1 MASKYVTSVS
11 KAKFIKTMDF
21 FGTQWAKFLGGL
33 IGSTYGIMKRAFTSA
48 WGIAKSYDAMSV
60 ATSRHMG
67 LTYRDSISYTQTL
80 ISRTRDLAAAY
91 GITAEKAAA
100 LQDSVAKA
108 TSRAIILSNTQAESL
123 VAVSKV
129 LGEQTAS
136 EFQNKV
142 VTNLGGSIA
151 ASMNVAQDAY
161 TRASRMGL
169 SAVEYSNKIA
179 QNLNL
184 VNSLHFRSGVDGLA
198 RMTALS
204 ERLGFN
210 MQSLSN
216 VAEKFSNL
224 ETALP
229 SAASLQALGGS
240 FSVYGADPLSWM
252 YASMGDAE
260 QLTRMVSDLVKGL
273 STFNAKSGIA
283 ELGVA
288 SKQYLRA
295 AATQLGMSYEEL
307 ANIANRQ
314 ATEQFAR
321 SRVGNLF
328 DNITNGDEEFKNY
341 ILNKVQW
348 NEKVQKFELTTA
360 NGKTIDIEKISQTRE
375 GIEALRQE
383 WKQST
388 MSDREAFIDAAQ
400 RITSYQERLEGINSM
415 IGAMLAQKLMPFL
428 ELAKTF
434 LFNNIQA
441 ITSVAAKGI
450 SLLTNPSFWVATGKE
465 IVALSLGGFAS
476 IVQNAVMWLLG
487 PIGKGV
493 QLLGWLLD
501 AIGFATNTNWAQTL
515 GKWLDGRALGV
526 AMYKGVHSVLDA
538 MAPTNEVNAQIR
550 NTASEIASLA
560 NAAYEDVNKAWEIA
574 SKQSVEGYNATLR
587 TILESKKGERVY
599 TKDAQL
605 ESIDNRLASIAA
617 SSESQLAEQIK
628 ANGEIGK
635 ASTSLGTLK
644 VEMPRDDNQS
654 DGSALAAA
662 ISIAGVGVPFYFGK
676 RLIKNKVRSL
686 FASKPSVK
694 ASPLPTLTA
703 VPQSQVQIPPT
714 PIQSAPSGF
723 FVDKKSGLIMPQSQV
738 QIPPTPT
745 QSASSGFFVDKKSG
759 LIMPQSQVQI
769 PPTPIQSAS
778 SGFFVDKK
786 SGLIIPQSQVQIPP
800 TPIQSAPSG
809 FFVDKKSGLIMPNS
823 YQVEQQRAR
832 VSSKPFARPSGKSVG
847 QLRTMVKMK
856 APMARRGV
864 AMLGGLKGIGTGL
877 GLSLGGAA
885 ISMGTNALVEREII
899 NKYGAAHYGGN
910 ILGKGLAGAAMG
922 SFFGPMGAA
931 IGGLAG
937 AAMGAID
944 LYHQK
949 SQEEQADKQRVSSVA
964 LARLGISQVYTQAT
978 EGYVP
983 SSPYAAAFG
992 SPQVEAQATT
1002 GSQRY
1007 ISPTSSLSTMSP
1019 SRLEL
1024 SDININ
1030 ISGTIRLEGGNNSRG
1045 LDINSLMKDQ
1055 AFVTQIKDL
1064 IKDSINKGM
1073 NNGRAMK
1080 DASSIGGG
1088 LPKQVYANV

>member
-11 KAKFIKTMDF
+11 KDKFIKTMDY

-33 IGSTYGIMKRAFTSA
+33 INSSYGIMKRAFTSA
-48 WGIAKSYDAMSV
+48 WGLAKSYDAMSV

-67 LTYRDSISYTQTL
+67 LTYRDNISYTQTL

-108 TSRAIILSNTQAESL
+108 TSRAIMLSNTQAESL
-123 VAVSKV
+123 AAVSKV
-129 LGEQTAS
+129 LGEQIAS

-142 VTNLGGSIA
+142 VTSLGGSIA

-169 SAVEYSNKIA
+169 SAVEYSTKIA

-240 FSVYGADPLSWM
+240 FSVYGANPLSWM

-260 QLTRMVSDLVKGL
+260 QLTRMVSDLVKGQ
-273 STFNAKSGIA
+273 STFNTKSGIA

-295 AATQLGMSYEEL
+295 AAQQLGMSYDEL

-348 NEKVQKFELTTA
+348 NDKVQKFELTTA
-360 NGKTIDIEKISQTRE
+360 NGKTIDIEKLSQTSE

-400 RITSYQERLEGINSM
+400 RITSYQERLEGINTM

-515 GKWLDGRALGV
+515 GKWLDGRGLGV

-538 MAPTNEVNAQIR
+538 MAPTNEVNAQIL

-560 NAAYEDVNKAWEIA
+560 NAAYKDVNKAWEIA

-587 TILESKKGERVY
+587 TILESNKGERVY

-644 VEMPRDDNQS
+644 VEVPRDDNQS
-654 DGSALAAA
+654 DGSSLAAA
-662 ISIAGVGVPFYFGK
+662 IGLAGVGVPFYFGK
-676 RLIKNKVRSL
+676 RLIKNNIRSL
-686 FASKPSVK
+686 FAGKSSVK
-694 ASPLPTLTA
+694 ASPLPL
-703 VPQSQVQIPPT
+703 
-714 PIQSAPSGF
+714 
-723 FVDKKSGLIMPQSQV
+723 
-738 QIPPTPT
+738 
-745 QSASSGFFVDKKSG
+745 
-759 LIMPQSQVQI
+759 
-769 PPTPIQSAS
+769 
-778 SGFFVDKK
+778 
-786 SGLIIPQSQVQIPP
+786 
-800 TPIQSAPSG
+800 
-809 FFVDKKSGLIMPNS
+809 
-823 YQVEQQRAR
+823 AR
-832 VSSKPFARPSGKSVG
+832 H
-847 QLRTMVKMK
+847 
-856 APMARRGV
+856 GV

-877 GLSLGGAA
+877 GLGLGGAA
-885 ISMGTNALVEREII
+885 ISMGTNALVERDII
-899 NKYGAAHYGGN
+899 NKYGAAHYGGS

-944 LYHQK
+944 LYRQK

-964 LARLGISQVYTQAT
+964 LARLGISQIYTQAT

-1007 ISPTSSLSTMSP
+1007 ISPTSSLSTMS
-1019 SRLEL
+1019 SNRLEL

>member
-11 KAKFIKTMDF
+11 KAKFIKTMDY

-48 WGIAKSYDAMSV
+48 WGLAKSYDAMSV

-67 LTYRDSISYTQTL
+67 LTYRDNISYTQTL

-108 TSRAIILSNTQAESL
+108 TSRAIMLSNTQAESL
-123 VAVSKV
+123 AAVSKV
-129 LGEQTAS
+129 LGEQIAS

-142 VTNLGGSIA
+142 VTSLGGSIA

-169 SAVEYSNKIA
+169 SAVEYSTKIA

-260 QLTRMVSDLVKGL
+260 QLTRMVSDLVKGQ
-273 STFNAKSGIA
+273 STFNTKSGIA

-295 AATQLGMSYEEL
+295 AAQQLGMSYDEL

-348 NEKVQKFELTTA
+348 NDKVQKFELTTA
-360 NGKTIDIEKISQTRE
+360 NGKTIDIEKLSQTSE

-441 ITSVAAKGI
+441 ITSVTAKGI
-450 SLLTNPSFWVATGKE
+450 SLLTNPSFWLATGKE
-465 IVALSLGGFAS
+465 IVAISLGGFAS

-515 GKWLDGRALGV
+515 GKWLDGRGLGV

-628 ANGEIGK
+628 ANGERGK

-676 RLIKNKVRSL
+676 RLIKNNIRSL
-686 FASKPSVK
+686 FAGKSSVK
-694 ASPLPTLTA
+694 ASPLPL
-703 VPQSQVQIPPT
+703 
-714 PIQSAPSGF
+714 
-723 FVDKKSGLIMPQSQV
+723 
-738 QIPPTPT
+738 
-745 QSASSGFFVDKKSG
+745 
-759 LIMPQSQVQI
+759 
-769 PPTPIQSAS
+769 
-778 SGFFVDKK
+778 
-786 SGLIIPQSQVQIPP
+786 
-800 TPIQSAPSG
+800 
-809 FFVDKKSGLIMPNS
+809 
-823 YQVEQQRAR
+823 
-832 VSSKPFARPSGKSVG
+832 ARPGGESVG
-847 QLRTMVKMK
+847 KLR
-856 APMARRGV
+856 AMARNGV
-864 AMLGGLKGIGTGL
+864 AKLGGLKGIGTGL
-877 GLSLGGAA
+877 GLGLGGTV
-885 ISMGTNALVEREII
+885 ISMGTDALVERGII
-899 NKYGAAHYGGN
+899 NKYGAAHYGGS

-944 LYHQK
+944 LYRQK

-964 LARLGISQVYTQAT
+964 LARLGISQVYTQST

-1007 ISPTSSLSTMSP
+1007 ISPTSSLSTMS
-1019 SRLEL
+1019 SNRLEL

>member
-11 KAKFIKTMDF
+11 KDKFIKTMDY

-33 IGSTYGIMKRAFTSA
+33 IDSSYGIMKRAFTSA
-48 WGIAKSYDAMSV
+48 WGLAKSYDAMSV

-67 LTYRDSISYTQTL
+67 LTYRDNISYTQTL

-108 TSRAIILSNTQAESL
+108 TSRAIMLSNTQAESL
-123 VAVSKV
+123 AAVSKV
-129 LGEQTAS
+129 LGEQIAS

-142 VTNLGGSIA
+142 VTSLGGSIA

-169 SAVEYSNKIA
+169 SAVEYSTKIA

-184 VNSLHFRSGVDGLA
+184 VNSLHFRGGVDGLA

-240 FSVYGADPLSWM
+240 FSVYGANPLSWM

-260 QLTRMVSDLVKGL
+260 QLTRMVSDLVKGQ
-273 STFNAKSGIA
+273 STFNTKSGIA

-295 AATQLGMSYEEL
+295 AAQQLGMSYDEL

-348 NEKVQKFELTTA
+348 NDKVQKFELTTA
-360 NGKTIDIEKISQTRE
+360 NGKTIDIEKLSQTSE

-400 RITSYQERLEGINSM
+400 RITSYQERLEGINTM

-538 MAPTNEVNAQIR
+538 MAPTNEVNEQIR

-560 NAAYEDVNKAWEIA
+560 NAAYKDVNKAWEIA

-605 ESIDNRLASIAA
+605 ESIDNRLASIAS

-676 RLIKNKVRSL
+676 RLIKNNIRSL
-686 FASKPSVK
+686 FAGKSSVK
-694 ASPLPTLTA
+694 ASPLPL
-703 VPQSQVQIPPT
+703 
-714 PIQSAPSGF
+714 
-723 FVDKKSGLIMPQSQV
+723 
-738 QIPPTPT
+738 
-745 QSASSGFFVDKKSG
+745 
-759 LIMPQSQVQI
+759 
-769 PPTPIQSAS
+769 
-778 SGFFVDKK
+778 
-786 SGLIIPQSQVQIPP
+786 
-800 TPIQSAPSG
+800 
-809 FFVDKKSGLIMPNS
+809 
-823 YQVEQQRAR
+823 
-832 VSSKPFARPSGKSVG
+832 ARPSGESVG
-847 QLRTMVKMK
+847 QLR
-856 APMARRGV
+856 AMARNGV
-864 AMLGGLKGIGTGL
+864 AKLGGLKGIGTGL

-885 ISMGTNALVEREII
+885 ISMGTDALVEREII
-899 NKYGAAHYGGN
+899 NKYGAAHYGGS

-944 LYHQK
+944 LYRQK

-1007 ISPTSSLSTMSP
+1007 ISPTSSLSTMS
-1019 SRLEL
+1019 SNRLEL

>member
-11 KAKFIKTMDF
+11 KAKFIKIMDF

-33 IGSTYGIMKRAFTSA
+33 MGSTYGIMKRAFTSA

-67 LTYRDSISYTQTL
+67 LTYRDNISYTQTL

-108 TSRAIILSNTQAESL
+108 TSRAIMLSNTQAESL
-123 VAVSKV
+123 AAVSKV
-129 LGEQTAS
+129 LGEQIAS

-142 VTNLGGSIA
+142 VTSLGGSIA

-295 AATQLGMSYEEL
+295 AAQQLGMSYDEL

-348 NEKVQKFELTTA
+348 NDKVQKFELTTA
-360 NGKTIDIEKISQTRE
+360 NGKTIDIEKLSQTSE

-400 RITSYQERLEGINSM
+400 RITSYQERLEGINTM

-441 ITSVAAKGI
+441 ITSVTAKGI

-538 MAPTNEVNAQIR
+538 MAPTNEVNEQIR

-676 RLIKNKVRSL
+676 RLIKNNIRSL
-686 FASKPSVK
+686 FAGKSSVK
-694 ASPLPTLTA
+694 ASPLPLA
-703 VPQSQVQIPPT
+703 RHGGESLGQ
-714 PIQSAPSGF
+714 F
-723 FVDKKSGLIMPQSQV
+723 
-738 QIPPTPT
+738 
-745 QSASSGFFVDKKSG
+745 
-759 LIMPQSQVQI
+759 
-769 PPTPIQSAS
+769 
-778 SGFFVDKK
+778 
-786 SGLIIPQSQVQIPP
+786 
-800 TPIQSAPSG
+800 
-809 FFVDKKSGLIMPNS
+809 
-823 YQVEQQRAR
+823 RA
-832 VSSKPFARPSGKSVG
+832 
-847 QLRTMVKMK
+847 
-856 APMARRGV
+856 MARRGV
-864 AMLGGLKGIGTGL
+864 SMLGGLKGIGTGL
-877 GLSLGGAA
+877 GLGLGGAA
-885 ISMGTNALVEREII
+885 ISMGTDALVDRDII
-899 NKYGAAHYGGN
+899 NKYGAAHYGGS

-944 LYHQK
+944 LYRQK

-1007 ISPTSSLSTMSP
+1007 ISPTSSLSTMS
-1019 SRLEL
+1019 SNRLEL

>member
-11 KAKFIKTMDF
+11 KDKFIKTMDY

-33 IGSTYGIMKRAFTSA
+33 INSSYGIMKRAFTSA
-48 WGIAKSYDAMSV
+48 WGLAKSYDAMSV

-67 LTYRDSISYTQTL
+67 LTYRDNISYTQTL

-108 TSRAIILSNTQAESL
+108 TSRAIMLSNTQAESL
-123 VAVSKV
+123 AAVSKV
-129 LGEQTAS
+129 LGEQIAS

-142 VTNLGGSIA
+142 VTSLGGSIA

-169 SAVEYSNKIA
+169 SAVEYSTKIA

-260 QLTRMVSDLVKGL
+260 QLTRMVSDLVKGQ
-273 STFNAKSGIA
+273 STFNTKSGIA

-295 AATQLGMSYEEL
+295 AAQQLGMSYEEL

-348 NEKVQKFELTTA
+348 NDKVQKFELTTA
-360 NGKTIDIEKISQTRE
+360 NGKTIDIEKLSQTSE

-400 RITSYQERLEGINSM
+400 RITSYQERLEGINTM

-476 IVQNAVMWLLG
+476 IIQNAVMWLLG

-560 NAAYEDVNKAWEIA
+560 NAAYKDVNKAWEIA

-662 ISIAGVGVPFYFGK
+662 IGLAGVGVPFYFGK
-676 RLIKNKVRSL
+676 RLIKNNIRSL
-686 FASKPSVK
+686 FSGKSSVK
-694 ASPLPTLTA
+694 ASPLPL
-703 VPQSQVQIPPT
+703 
-714 PIQSAPSGF
+714 
-723 FVDKKSGLIMPQSQV
+723 
-738 QIPPTPT
+738 
-745 QSASSGFFVDKKSG
+745 
-759 LIMPQSQVQI
+759 
-769 PPTPIQSAS
+769 
-778 SGFFVDKK
+778 
-786 SGLIIPQSQVQIPP
+786 
-800 TPIQSAPSG
+800 
-809 FFVDKKSGLIMPNS
+809 
-823 YQVEQQRAR
+823 AR
-832 VSSKPFARPSGKSVG
+832 HGGESVG
-847 QLRTMVKMK
+847 QFR
-856 APMARRGV
+856 AMARRGV
-864 AMLGGLKGIGTGL
+864 SMLGGLKGIGTGL
-877 GLSLGGAA
+877 GLGLGGAA
-885 ISMGTNALVEREII
+885 ISMGTDALVERDII
-899 NKYGAAHYGGN
+899 NKYGAAHYGGS

-944 LYHQK
+944 LYRQK

-964 LARLGISQVYTQAT
+964 LARLGISQIYTQAT

-1007 ISPTSSLSTMSP
+1007 ISPTSSLSTMS
-1019 SRLEL
+1019 SNRLEL

>member
-11 KAKFIKTMDF
+11 KAKFIKTMDY

-67 LTYRDSISYTQTL
+67 LTYRDNISYTQTL

-142 VTNLGGSIA
+142 VTSLGGSIA

-383 WKQST
+383 
-388 MSDREAFIDAAQ
+388 
-400 RITSYQERLEGINSM
+400 
-415 IGAMLAQKLMPFL
+415 
-428 ELAKTF
+428 
-434 LFNNIQA
+434 
-441 ITSVAAKGI
+441 
-450 SLLTNPSFWVATGKE
+450 
-465 IVALSLGGFAS
+465 
-476 IVQNAVMWLLG
+476 
-487 PIGKGV
+487 
-493 QLLGWLLD
+493 
-501 AIGFATNTNWAQTL
+501 
-515 GKWLDGRALGV
+515 
-526 AMYKGVHSVLDA
+526 
-538 MAPTNEVNAQIR
+538 
-550 NTASEIASLA
+550 
-560 NAAYEDVNKAWEIA
+560 
-574 SKQSVEGYNATLR
+574 
-587 TILESKKGERVY
+587 
-599 TKDAQL
+599 
-605 ESIDNRLASIAA
+605 
-617 SSESQLAEQIK
+617 
-628 ANGEIGK
+628 
-635 ASTSLGTLK
+635 
-644 VEMPRDDNQS
+644 
-654 DGSALAAA
+654 
-662 ISIAGVGVPFYFGK
+662 
-676 RLIKNKVRSL
+676 
-686 FASKPSVK
+686 
-694 ASPLPTLTA
+694 
-703 VPQSQVQIPPT
+703 
-714 PIQSAPSGF
+714 
-723 FVDKKSGLIMPQSQV
+723 
-738 QIPPTPT
+738 
-745 QSASSGFFVDKKSG
+745 
-759 LIMPQSQVQI
+759 
-769 PPTPIQSAS
+769 
-778 SGFFVDKK
+778 
-786 SGLIIPQSQVQIPP
+786 
-800 TPIQSAPSG
+800 
-809 FFVDKKSGLIMPNS
+809 
-823 YQVEQQRAR
+823 
-832 VSSKPFARPSGKSVG
+832 
-847 QLRTMVKMK
+847 
-856 APMARRGV
+856 
-864 AMLGGLKGIGTGL
+864 
-877 GLSLGGAA
+877 
-885 ISMGTNALVEREII
+885 
-899 NKYGAAHYGGN
+899 
-910 ILGKGLAGAAMG
+910 
-922 SFFGPMGAA
+922 
-931 IGGLAG
+931 
-937 AAMGAID
+937 
-944 LYHQK
+944 
-949 SQEEQADKQRVSSVA
+949 
-964 LARLGISQVYTQAT
+964 
-978 EGYVP
+978 
-983 SSPYAAAFG
+983 
-992 SPQVEAQATT
+992 
-1002 GSQRY
+1002 
-1007 ISPTSSLSTMSP
+1007 
-1019 SRLEL
+1019 
-1024 SDININ
+1024 
-1030 ISGTIRLEGGNNSRG
+1030 
-1045 LDINSLMKDQ
+1045 
-1055 AFVTQIKDL
+1055 
-1064 IKDSINKGM
+1064 
-1073 NNGRAMK
+1073 
-1080 DASSIGGG
+1080 
-1088 LPKQVYANV
+1088 

>member
-11 KAKFIKTMDF
+11 KDKFIKTMDF

-33 IGSTYGIMKRAFTSA
+33 INSSYGIMKRAFTSA
-48 WGIAKSYDAMSV
+48 WGLAKSYDAMSV

-67 LTYRDSISYTQTL
+67 LTYRDNISYTQTL

-108 TSRAIILSNTQAESL
+108 TSRAIMLSNTQAESL
-123 VAVSKV
+123 AAVSKV
-129 LGEQTAS
+129 LGEQIAS

-142 VTNLGGSIA
+142 VTSLGGSIA

-169 SAVEYSNKIA
+169 SAVEYSTKIA

-240 FSVYGADPLSWM
+240 FSVYGANPLSWM

-260 QLTRMVSDLVKGL
+260 QLTRMVSDLVKGQ
-273 STFNAKSGIA
+273 STFNTKSGIA

-295 AATQLGMSYEEL
+295 AAQQLGMSYEEL

-348 NEKVQKFELTTA
+348 NDKVQKFELTTA
-360 NGKTIDIEKISQTRE
+360 NGKTIDIEKLSQTSE

-400 RITSYQERLEGINSM
+400 RITSYQERLEGINTM

-450 SLLTNPSFWVATGKE
+450 SLLTNPSFWLATGKE

-515 GKWLDGRALGV
+515 GKWLDGRGLGV

-538 MAPTNEVNAQIR
+538 MAPTNEVNAQIL
-550 NTASEIASLA
+550 NTASEIAALA
-560 NAAYEDVNKAWEIA
+560 NAAYKDVNKAWEIA
-574 SKQSVEGYNATLR
+574 SKQSVEGYNATLQ
-587 TILESKKGERVY
+587 TILESNKGERVY

-654 DGSALAAA
+654 DGSSLAAA
-662 ISIAGVGVPFYFGK
+662 IGLAGVGVPFYFGK
-676 RLIKNKVRSL
+676 RLIKNNIRSL
-686 FASKPSVK
+686 FAGKSSVK
-694 ASPLPTLTA
+694 ASPLPL
-703 VPQSQVQIPPT
+703 
-714 PIQSAPSGF
+714 
-723 FVDKKSGLIMPQSQV
+723 
-738 QIPPTPT
+738 
-745 QSASSGFFVDKKSG
+745 
-759 LIMPQSQVQI
+759 
-769 PPTPIQSAS
+769 
-778 SGFFVDKK
+778 
-786 SGLIIPQSQVQIPP
+786 
-800 TPIQSAPSG
+800 
-809 FFVDKKSGLIMPNS
+809 
-823 YQVEQQRAR
+823 AR
-832 VSSKPFARPSGKSVG
+832 HGGESVG
-847 QLRTMVKMK
+847 QFR
-856 APMARRGV
+856 AMARRGV
-864 AMLGGLKGIGTGL
+864 SMLGGLKGIGTGL
-877 GLSLGGAA
+877 GLGLGGAA
-885 ISMGTNALVEREII
+885 ISMGTDALVERDII
-899 NKYGAAHYGGN
+899 NKYGAAHYGGS

-944 LYHQK
+944 LYRQK

-964 LARLGISQVYTQAT
+964 LARLGISQIYTQAT

-1007 ISPTSSLSTMSP
+1007 ISPTSSLSTMS
-1019 SRLEL
+1019 SNRLEL

>member
-11 KAKFIKTMDF
+11 KDKFIKTMDY

-48 WGIAKSYDAMSV
+48 WGLAKSYDAMSV

-67 LTYRDSISYTQTL
+67 LTYRDNISYTQTL

-108 TSRAIILSNTQAESL
+108 TSRAIMLSNTQAESL
-123 VAVSKV
+123 AAVSKV
-129 LGEQTAS
+129 LGEQIAS

-142 VTNLGGSIA
+142 VTSLGGSIA

-169 SAVEYSNKIA
+169 SAVEYSTKIA

-240 FSVYGADPLSWM
+240 FSVYGANPLSWM

-260 QLTRMVSDLVKGL
+260 QLTRMVSDLVKGQ
-273 STFNAKSGIA
+273 STFNTKSGIA

-295 AATQLGMSYEEL
+295 AAQQLGMSYEEL

-348 NEKVQKFELTTA
+348 NDKVQKFELTTA
-360 NGKTIDIEKISQTRE
+360 NGKTIDIEKLSQTSE

-441 ITSVAAKGI
+441 ITSVTAKGI

-560 NAAYEDVNKAWEIA
+560 NAAYKDVNKAWEIA

-676 RLIKNKVRSL
+676 RLIKNNIRSL
-686 FASKPSVK
+686 FAGKSSVK
-694 ASPLPTLTA
+694 ASPLPL
-703 VPQSQVQIPPT
+703 
-714 PIQSAPSGF
+714 
-723 FVDKKSGLIMPQSQV
+723 
-738 QIPPTPT
+738 
-745 QSASSGFFVDKKSG
+745 
-759 LIMPQSQVQI
+759 
-769 PPTPIQSAS
+769 
-778 SGFFVDKK
+778 
-786 SGLIIPQSQVQIPP
+786 
-800 TPIQSAPSG
+800 
-809 FFVDKKSGLIMPNS
+809 
-823 YQVEQQRAR
+823 AR
-832 VSSKPFARPSGKSVG
+832 HGGESVG
-847 QLRTMVKMK
+847 QLR
-856 APMARRGV
+856 AMARNGV
-864 AMLGGLKGIGTGL
+864 AKLGGLKGIGTGL
-877 GLSLGGAA
+877 GLGLGGAA
-885 ISMGTNALVEREII
+885 ISMGTDALVERDII
-899 NKYGAAHYGGN
+899 NKYGAAHYGGS

-944 LYHQK
+944 LYRQK

-1007 ISPTSSLSTMSP
+1007 ISPTSSLSTMS
-1019 SRLEL
+1019 SNRLEL

>member
-11 KAKFIKTMDF
+11 KAKFIKTMDY

-48 WGIAKSYDAMSV
+48 WGLAKSYDAMSV

-67 LTYRDSISYTQTL
+67 LTYRDNISYTQTL

-108 TSRAIILSNTQAESL
+108 TSRAIMLSNTQAESL
-123 VAVSKV
+123 AAVSKV
-129 LGEQTAS
+129 LGEQIAS

-142 VTNLGGSIA
+142 VTSLGGSIA

-169 SAVEYSNKIA
+169 SAVEYSTKIA

-260 QLTRMVSDLVKGL
+260 QLTRMVSDLVKGQ
-273 STFNAKSGIA
+273 STFNTKSGIA

-295 AATQLGMSYEEL
+295 AAQQLGMSYDEL

-348 NEKVQKFELTTA
+348 NDKVQKFELTTA
-360 NGKTIDIEKISQTRE
+360 NGKTIDIEKLSQTSE

-441 ITSVAAKGI
+441 ITSVTAKGI
-450 SLLTNPSFWVATGKE
+450 SLLTNPSFWLATGKE

-538 MAPTNEVNAQIR
+538 MAPTNEVNEQIR

-560 NAAYEDVNKAWEIA
+560 NAAYKDVNKAWEIA

-605 ESIDNRLASIAA
+605 ESIDNRLASIAS

-662 ISIAGVGVPFYFGK
+662 ISLAGVGVPFYFGK
-676 RLIKNKVRSL
+676 RLIKNNIRSL
-686 FASKPSVK
+686 FAGKSSVK
-694 ASPLPTLTA
+694 ASPLPL
-703 VPQSQVQIPPT
+703 
-714 PIQSAPSGF
+714 
-723 FVDKKSGLIMPQSQV
+723 
-738 QIPPTPT
+738 
-745 QSASSGFFVDKKSG
+745 
-759 LIMPQSQVQI
+759 
-769 PPTPIQSAS
+769 
-778 SGFFVDKK
+778 
-786 SGLIIPQSQVQIPP
+786 
-800 TPIQSAPSG
+800 
-809 FFVDKKSGLIMPNS
+809 
-823 YQVEQQRAR
+823 
-832 VSSKPFARPSGKSVG
+832 ARPGGESVG
-847 QLRTMVKMK
+847 KLR
-856 APMARRGV
+856 AMARNGV
-864 AMLGGLKGIGTGL
+864 AKLGGLKGIGTGL
-877 GLSLGGAA
+877 GLGLGGTA
-885 ISMGTNALVEREII
+885 ISMGTDALVERGII
-899 NKYGAAHYGGN
+899 NKYGAAHYGGS

-944 LYHQK
+944 LYRQK

-1007 ISPTSSLSTMSP
+1007 ISPTSSLSTMS
-1019 SRLEL
+1019 SNRLEL

>member
-142 VTNLGGSIA
+142 VTSLGGSIA

-295 AATQLGMSYEEL
+295 AAQQLGMSYDEL

-348 NEKVQKFELTTA
+348 NDKVQKFELTTA

-375 GIEALRQE
+375 GIETLRQE

-515 GKWLDGRALGV
+515 GKWLDGRGLGV

-644 VEMPRDDNQS
+644 VEMPRDERQGN
-654 DGSALAAA
+654 GSSLAAA
-662 ISIAGVGVPFYFGK
+662 ISIAGVAVPFYFGK
-676 RLIKNKVRSL
+676 RFIKNKVRSL
-686 FASKPSVK
+686 FAGKPSVK

-703 VPQSQVQIPPT
+703 VPQSQAQIPPT
-714 PIQSAPSGF
+714 PI
-723 FVDKKSGLIMPQSQV
+723 
-738 QIPPTPT
+738 

-786 SGLIIPQSQVQIPP
+786 SGLIMPQSQVQIPP
-800 TPIQSAPSG
+800 TPTQSAPNGFFVDKKSGLIMPQSQVQIPPTPTQSAPSG

-885 ISMGTNALVEREII
+885 ISMGTDALVKREII

-944 LYHQK
+944 LYRQK

>member
-11 KAKFIKTMDF
+11 KAKFIKTMDY

-48 WGIAKSYDAMSV
+48 WGLAKSYDAMSV

-108 TSRAIILSNTQAESL
+108 TSRAIMLSNTQAESL
-123 VAVSKV
+123 AAVSKV
-129 LGEQTAS
+129 LGEQIAS

-142 VTNLGGSIA
+142 VTSLGGSIA

-169 SAVEYSNKIA
+169 SAVEYSTKIA

-260 QLTRMVSDLVKGL
+260 QLTRMVSDLVKGQ
-273 STFNAKSGIA
+273 STFNTKSGIA

-295 AATQLGMSYEEL
+295 AAQQLGMSYDEL

-348 NEKVQKFELTTA
+348 NDKVQKFELTTA
-360 NGKTIDIEKISQTRE
+360 NGKTIDIEKLSQTSE

-441 ITSVAAKGI
+441 ITSVTAKGI
-450 SLLTNPSFWVATGKE
+450 SLLTNPSFWLATGKE
-465 IVALSLGGFAS
+465 IVAISLGGFAS

-515 GKWLDGRALGV
+515 GKWLDGRGLGV

-662 ISIAGVGVPFYFGK
+662 ISLAGIGVPFYFGK
-676 RLIKNKVRSL
+676 RLIKNNIRSL
-686 FASKPSVK
+686 FAGKSSVK
-694 ASPLPTLTA
+694 ASPLPLA
-703 VPQSQVQIPPT
+703 RHGGESLGQ
-714 PIQSAPSGF
+714 F
-723 FVDKKSGLIMPQSQV
+723 
-738 QIPPTPT
+738 
-745 QSASSGFFVDKKSG
+745 
-759 LIMPQSQVQI
+759 
-769 PPTPIQSAS
+769 
-778 SGFFVDKK
+778 
-786 SGLIIPQSQVQIPP
+786 
-800 TPIQSAPSG
+800 
-809 FFVDKKSGLIMPNS
+809 
-823 YQVEQQRAR
+823 RA
-832 VSSKPFARPSGKSVG
+832 
-847 QLRTMVKMK
+847 
-856 APMARRGV
+856 MARRGV
-864 AMLGGLKGIGTGL
+864 SMLGGLKGIGTGL

-885 ISMGTNALVEREII
+885 ISMGTDALVERNII
-899 NKYGAAHYGGN
+899 NKYGAAHYGGS

-944 LYHQK
+944 LYRQK

-964 LARLGISQVYTQAT
+964 LARLGISQIYTQAT

-1007 ISPTSSLSTMSP
+1007 ISPTSSLSTMS
-1019 SRLEL
+1019 SNRLEL

>member
-142 VTNLGGSIA
+142 VTSLGGSIA

-348 NEKVQKFELTTA
+348 NDKVQKFELTTA

-375 GIEALRQE
+375 GIETLRQE

-434 LFNNIQA
+434 LFTNIQA
-441 ITSVAAKGI
+441 ITSVTEKGI

-465 IVALSLGGFAS
+465 IVAISLGGFAS

-515 GKWLDGRALGV
+515 GKWLDGRGLGV

-644 VEMPRDDNQS
+644 VEMPRDERQGN
-654 DGSALAAA
+654 GSSLAAA
-662 ISIAGVGVPFYFGK
+662 ISIAGVAVPFYFGK
-676 RLIKNKVRSL
+676 RFIKNKVRSL
-686 FASKPSVK
+686 FAGKPSVK

-714 PIQSAPSGF
+714 PI
-723 FVDKKSGLIMPQSQV
+723 
-738 QIPPTPT
+738 

-786 SGLIIPQSQVQIPP
+786 SGLIMPQSQVQIPP
-800 TPIQSAPSG
+800 TPTQSAPNG

-885 ISMGTNALVEREII
+885 ISMGTDALVKREII

-944 LYHQK
+944 LYRQK

-1007 ISPTSSLSTMSP
+1007 ISPTSSLSTMPP

>member
-11 KAKFIKTMDF
+11 KAKFIKTMDY

-48 WGIAKSYDAMSV
+48 WGLAKSYDAMSV

-67 LTYRDSISYTQTL
+67 LTYRDNISYTQTL

-108 TSRAIILSNTQAESL
+108 TSRAIMLSNTQAESL
-123 VAVSKV
+123 AAVSKV
-129 LGEQTAS
+129 LGEQIAS

-142 VTNLGGSIA
+142 VTSLGGSIA

-169 SAVEYSNKIA
+169 SAVEYSTKIA

-260 QLTRMVSDLVKGL
+260 QLTRMVSDLVKGQ
-273 STFNAKSGIA
+273 STFNTKSGIA

-295 AATQLGMSYEEL
+295 AAQQLGMSYDEL

-348 NEKVQKFELTTA
+348 NDKVQKFELTTA
-360 NGKTIDIEKISQTRE
+360 NGKTIDIEKLSQTSE

-441 ITSVAAKGI
+441 ITSVTAKGI
-450 SLLTNPSFWVATGKE
+450 SLLTNPSFWLATGKE
-465 IVALSLGGFAS
+465 IVAISLGGFAS

-538 MAPTNEVNAQIR
+538 MAPTNEVNEQIR

-560 NAAYEDVNKAWEIA
+560 NAAYEDVNKAWEVA
-574 SKQSVEGYNATLR
+574 SKNSIDSYNTSLNA
-587 TILESKKGERVY
+587 ILESKKGERVY

-605 ESIDNRLASIAA
+605 ESIDHRLATIALSSAKQAEEQVKGNKLMAQATTSAA
-617 SSESQLAEQIK
+617 SAPTIQIASAAPTSQEVPSASKPLTVEIPQI
-628 ANGEIGK
+628 NNDN
-635 ASTSLGTLK
+635 
-644 VEMPRDDNQS
+644 RDGGNP
-654 DGSALAAA
+654 LAAA
-662 ISIAGVGVPFYFGK
+662 IGIAGFGVPLYLGK
-676 RLIKNKVRSL
+676 RAIRNKVRNI
-686 FASKPSVK
+686 FVGKPSVK
-694 ASPLPTLTA
+694 TPTLPKSPTTPPTNMPTA
-703 VPQSQVQIPPT
+703 VPPRQVQISSTAPPT
-714 PIQSAPSGF
+714 RSIPSGF
-723 FVDKKSGLIMPQSQV
+723 AVDKKSGLLL
-738 QIPPTPT
+738 PP
-745 QSASSGFFVDKKSG
+745 
-759 LIMPQSQVQI
+759 
-769 PPTPIQSAS
+769 
-778 SGFFVDKK
+778 
-786 SGLIIPQSQVQIPP
+786 
-800 TPIQSAPSG
+800 
-809 FFVDKKSGLIMPNS
+809 S
-823 YQVEQQRAR
+823 YQVEQHRSR

-847 QLRTMVKMK
+847 QLRNMVKMRV
-856 APMARRGV
+856 PMARRGV
-864 AMLGGLKGIGTGL
+864 EMLGGIRGIGTGL
-877 GLSLGGAA
+877 GLGLGGAA
-885 ISMGTNALVEREII
+885 INMGTNALVDRGTIR
-899 NKYGAAHYGGN
+899 KYGVAHYGGS
-910 ILGKGLAGAAMG
+910 ILGKGLEYAAMG
-922 SFFGPMGAA
+922 SFFGPIGAA

-937 AAMGAID
+937 ATMGAVD
-944 LYHQK
+944 VYRQK
-949 SQEEQADKQRVSSVA
+949 SREEQADKQRVSSIA
-964 LARLGISQVYTQAT
+964 LSRLGISQIYTQST
-978 EGYVP
+978 DGYVP

-992 SPQVEAQATT
+992 SPQVSAQPTT

-1007 ISPTSSLSTMSP
+1007 ITPTSSIGQP
-1019 SRLEL
+1019 SSNHLDIG
-1024 SDININ
+1024 DININ
-1030 ISGTIRLEGGNNSRG
+1030 VSGTIRLEGGTNSRG
-1045 LDINSLMKDQ
+1045 IDLNNLMKDQ

-1073 NNGRAMK
+1073 NNGRSMH

>member
-11 KAKFIKTMDF
+11 KAKFIKTMDY

-48 WGIAKSYDAMSV
+48 WGLAKSYDAMSV

-67 LTYRDSISYTQTL
+67 LTYRDNISYTQTL

-142 VTNLGGSIA
+142 VTSLGGSIA

-169 SAVEYSNKIA
+169 SAVEYSTKIA

-260 QLTRMVSDLVKGL
+260 QLTRMVSDLVKGQ
-273 STFNAKSGIA
+273 STFNTKSGIA

-295 AATQLGMSYEEL
+295 AAQQLGMSYDEL

-348 NEKVQKFELTTA
+348 NDKVQKFELTTA
-360 NGKTIDIEKISQTRE
+360 NGKTIDIEKLSQTSE

-441 ITSVAAKGI
+441 ITSVTAKGI
-450 SLLTNPSFWVATGKE
+450 SLLTNPSFWLATGKE

-538 MAPTNEVNAQIR
+538 MAPTNEVNEQIR

-560 NAAYEDVNKAWEIA
+560 NAAYKDVNKAWEIA

-605 ESIDNRLASIAA
+605 ESIDNRLASIAS

-662 ISIAGVGVPFYFGK
+662 ISLAGIGVPFYFGK
-676 RLIKNKVRSL
+676 RLIKNNIRSL
-686 FASKPSVK
+686 FAGKSSVK
-694 ASPLPTLTA
+694 ASPLPL
-703 VPQSQVQIPPT
+703 
-714 PIQSAPSGF
+714 
-723 FVDKKSGLIMPQSQV
+723 
-738 QIPPTPT
+738 
-745 QSASSGFFVDKKSG
+745 
-759 LIMPQSQVQI
+759 
-769 PPTPIQSAS
+769 
-778 SGFFVDKK
+778 
-786 SGLIIPQSQVQIPP
+786 
-800 TPIQSAPSG
+800 
-809 FFVDKKSGLIMPNS
+809 
-823 YQVEQQRAR
+823 
-832 VSSKPFARPSGKSVG
+832 ARPGGESVG
-847 QLRTMVKMK
+847 KLR
-856 APMARRGV
+856 AMARNGV
-864 AMLGGLKGIGTGL
+864 AKLGGLKGIGTGL
-877 GLSLGGAA
+877 GLGLGGTA
-885 ISMGTNALVEREII
+885 ISMGTDALVERGII
-899 NKYGAAHYGGN
+899 NKYGAAHYGGS

-944 LYHQK
+944 LYRQK

-1007 ISPTSSLSTMSP
+1007 ISPTSSLSTMS
-1019 SRLEL
+1019 SNRLEL

>member
-11 KAKFIKTMDF
+11 KDKFIKTMDY

-67 LTYRDSISYTQTL
+67 LTYRDNISYTQTL

-108 TSRAIILSNTQAESL
+108 TSRAIMLSNTQAESL
-123 VAVSKV
+123 AAVSKV
-129 LGEQTAS
+129 LGEQIAS

-142 VTNLGGSIA
+142 VTSLGGSIA

-169 SAVEYSNKIA
+169 SAVEYSTKIA
-179 QNLNL
+179 QNLSL

-260 QLTRMVSDLVKGL
+260 QLTRMVSDLVKGQ
-273 STFNAKSGIA
+273 STFNTKSGIA

-295 AATQLGMSYEEL
+295 AAQQLGMSYDEL

-348 NEKVQKFELTTA
+348 NDKVQKFELTTA
-360 NGKTIDIEKISQTRE
+360 NGKTIDIEKLSQTSE

-441 ITSVAAKGI
+441 ITSVTAKGI

-560 NAAYEDVNKAWEIA
+560 NAAYKDVNKAWEIA

-676 RLIKNKVRSL
+676 RLIKNNIRSL
-686 FASKPSVK
+686 FAGKSSVK
-694 ASPLPTLTA
+694 ASPLPL
-703 VPQSQVQIPPT
+703 
-714 PIQSAPSGF
+714 
-723 FVDKKSGLIMPQSQV
+723 
-738 QIPPTPT
+738 
-745 QSASSGFFVDKKSG
+745 
-759 LIMPQSQVQI
+759 
-769 PPTPIQSAS
+769 
-778 SGFFVDKK
+778 
-786 SGLIIPQSQVQIPP
+786 
-800 TPIQSAPSG
+800 
-809 FFVDKKSGLIMPNS
+809 
-823 YQVEQQRAR
+823 AR
-832 VSSKPFARPSGKSVG
+832 HGGESVG
-847 QLRTMVKMK
+847 QFR
-856 APMARRGV
+856 AMARRGV
-864 AMLGGLKGIGTGL
+864 SMLGGLKGIGTGL
-877 GLSLGGAA
+877 GLGLGGAA
-885 ISMGTNALVEREII
+885 ISMGTDALVERDII
-899 NKYGAAHYGGN
+899 NKYGAAHYGGS

-944 LYHQK
+944 LYRQK

-1007 ISPTSSLSTMSP
+1007 ISPTSSLSTMS
-1019 SRLEL
+1019 SNRLEL

>member
-11 KAKFIKTMDF
+11 KDKFIKTMDY

-48 WGIAKSYDAMSV
+48 WGLAKSYDAMSV

-67 LTYRDSISYTQTL
+67 LTYRDNISYTQTL

-108 TSRAIILSNTQAESL
+108 TSRAIMLSNTQAESL
-123 VAVSKV
+123 AAVSKV
-129 LGEQTAS
+129 LGEQIAS

-142 VTNLGGSIA
+142 VTSLGGSIA

-169 SAVEYSNKIA
+169 SAVEYSTKIA

-240 FSVYGADPLSWM
+240 FSVYGANPLSWM

-260 QLTRMVSDLVKGL
+260 QLTRMVSDLVKGQ
-273 STFNAKSGIA
+273 STFNTKSGIA

-295 AATQLGMSYEEL
+295 AAQQLGMSYDEL

-348 NEKVQKFELTTA
+348 NDKVQKFELTTA
-360 NGKTIDIEKISQTRE
+360 NGKTIDIEKLSQTSE

-400 RITSYQERLEGINSM
+400 RITSYQERLEGINTM

-560 NAAYEDVNKAWEIA
+560 NAAYKDVNKAWEIA

-676 RLIKNKVRSL
+676 RLIKNNIRSL
-686 FASKPSVK
+686 FAGKSSVK
-694 ASPLPTLTA
+694 ASPLPL
-703 VPQSQVQIPPT
+703 
-714 PIQSAPSGF
+714 
-723 FVDKKSGLIMPQSQV
+723 
-738 QIPPTPT
+738 
-745 QSASSGFFVDKKSG
+745 
-759 LIMPQSQVQI
+759 
-769 PPTPIQSAS
+769 
-778 SGFFVDKK
+778 
-786 SGLIIPQSQVQIPP
+786 
-800 TPIQSAPSG
+800 
-809 FFVDKKSGLIMPNS
+809 
-823 YQVEQQRAR
+823 AR
-832 VSSKPFARPSGKSVG
+832 HGGESVG
-847 QLRTMVKMK
+847 QFR
-856 APMARRGV
+856 AMARRGV
-864 AMLGGLKGIGTGL
+864 SMLGGLKGIGTGL
-877 GLSLGGAA
+877 GLGLGGAA
-885 ISMGTNALVEREII
+885 ISMGTDALVERDII
-899 NKYGAAHYGGN
+899 NKYGAAHYGGS

-944 LYHQK
+944 LYRQK

-964 LARLGISQVYTQAT
+964 LARLGISQIYTQAT

-1007 ISPTSSLSTMSP
+1007 ISPTSSLSTMS
-1019 SRLEL
+1019 SNRLEL

-1045 LDINSLMKDQ
+1045 LDISALVKDQ
-1055 AFVTQIKDL
+1055 AFVPQIKDL
-1064 IKDSINKGM
+1064 INDSINKGM

>member
-11 KAKFIKTMDF
+11 KAKFIKTMDY

-33 IGSTYGIMKRAFTSA
+33 IDSSYGIMKRAFTSA
-48 WGIAKSYDAMSV
+48 WGLAKSYDAMSV

-67 LTYRDSISYTQTL
+67 LTYRDNISYTQTL

-108 TSRAIILSNTQAESL
+108 TSRAIMLSNTQAESL
-123 VAVSKV
+123 AAVSKV
-129 LGEQTAS
+129 LGEQIAS

-142 VTNLGGSIA
+142 VTSLGGSIA

-169 SAVEYSNKIA
+169 SAVEYSTKIA

-260 QLTRMVSDLVKGL
+260 QLTRMVSDLVKGQ
-273 STFNAKSGIA
+273 STFNTKSGIA

-295 AATQLGMSYEEL
+295 AAQQLGMSYDEL

-348 NEKVQKFELTTA
+348 NDKVQKFELTTA
-360 NGKTIDIEKISQTRE
+360 NGKTIDIEKLSQTSE

-441 ITSVAAKGI
+441 ITSVTAKGI

-465 IVALSLGGFAS
+465 IVAISLGGFAS

-617 SSESQLAEQIK
+617 SSENQLAEQIK

-662 ISIAGVGVPFYFGK
+662 ISLAGIGVPFYFGK
-676 RLIKNKVRSL
+676 RLIKNNIRSL
-686 FASKPSVK
+686 FSGKSSVK
-694 ASPLPTLTA
+694 ASPLPL
-703 VPQSQVQIPPT
+703 
-714 PIQSAPSGF
+714 
-723 FVDKKSGLIMPQSQV
+723 
-738 QIPPTPT
+738 
-745 QSASSGFFVDKKSG
+745 
-759 LIMPQSQVQI
+759 
-769 PPTPIQSAS
+769 
-778 SGFFVDKK
+778 
-786 SGLIIPQSQVQIPP
+786 
-800 TPIQSAPSG
+800 
-809 FFVDKKSGLIMPNS
+809 
-823 YQVEQQRAR
+823 AR
-832 VSSKPFARPSGKSVG
+832 HGGESVG
-847 QLRTMVKMK
+847 QFR
-856 APMARRGV
+856 AMARKGV
-864 AMLGGLKGIGTGL
+864 SMLGGLKGIGTGL
-877 GLSLGGAA
+877 GLGLGGAA
-885 ISMGTNALVEREII
+885 ISMGTDALVEREII
-899 NKYGAAHYGGN
+899 NKYGAAHYGGS

-944 LYHQK
+944 LYRQK

-1007 ISPTSSLSTMSP
+1007 ISPTSSLSTMS
-1019 SRLEL
+1019 SNRLEL

>member
-11 KAKFIKTMDF
+11 KAKFIKTMDY

-48 WGIAKSYDAMSV
+48 WGLAKSYDAMSV

-67 LTYRDSISYTQTL
+67 LTYRDNISYTQTL

-108 TSRAIILSNTQAESL
+108 TSRAIMLSNTQAESL
-123 VAVSKV
+123 AAVSKV
-129 LGEQTAS
+129 LGEQIAS

-142 VTNLGGSIA
+142 VTSLGGSIA

-169 SAVEYSNKIA
+169 SAVEYSTKIA

-295 AATQLGMSYEEL
+295 AAQQLGMSYEEL

-348 NEKVQKFELTTA
+348 NDKVQKFELTTA
-360 NGKTIDIEKISQTRE
+360 NGKTIDIEKLSQTSE

-515 GKWLDGRALGV
+515 GKWLDGRGLGV

-538 MAPTNEVNAQIR
+538 MAPTNEVNAQIL
-550 NTASEIASLA
+550 NTASEIAALA

-605 ESIDNRLASIAA
+605 ESIDNRLATIALSSAKQAEEQVKGNKLMAQATTSAA
-617 SSESQLAEQIK
+617 SAPTIQIASAAPTSQEVPSASKPLTVEIPQI
-628 ANGEIGK
+628 NNDN
-635 ASTSLGTLK
+635 
-644 VEMPRDDNQS
+644 RDGGNP
-654 DGSALAAA
+654 LAAA
-662 ISIAGVGVPFYFGK
+662 IGIAGFGVPLYLGK
-676 RLIKNKVRSL
+676 RAIRNKVRNI
-686 FASKPSVK
+686 FVGKPSVK
-694 ASPLPTLTA
+694 TPTLPKSPTTPPTNIPTA
-703 VPQSQVQIPPT
+703 VPPRQVQISSTPPPT
-714 PIQSAPSGF
+714 RSIPSGF
-723 FVDKKSGLIMPQSQV
+723 AVDKKSGLLL
-738 QIPPTPT
+738 PP
-745 QSASSGFFVDKKSG
+745 
-759 LIMPQSQVQI
+759 
-769 PPTPIQSAS
+769 
-778 SGFFVDKK
+778 
-786 SGLIIPQSQVQIPP
+786 
-800 TPIQSAPSG
+800 
-809 FFVDKKSGLIMPNS
+809 S
-823 YQVEQQRAR
+823 YQVEQHRSR

-847 QLRTMVKMK
+847 QLRNMVKMRV
-856 APMARRGV
+856 PMARRGV
-864 AMLGGLKGIGTGL
+864 EMLGGMRGIGTGL
-877 GLSLGGAA
+877 GLGLGGAA
-885 ISMGTNALVEREII
+885 INMGTNALVDRGTIR
-899 NKYGAAHYGGN
+899 KYGVAHYGGS
-910 ILGKGLAGAAMG
+910 ILGKGLEYAAMG
-922 SFFGPMGAA
+922 SFFGPIGAA

-937 AAMGAID
+937 ATMGAVD
-944 LYHQK
+944 VYRQK
-949 SQEEQADKQRVSSVA
+949 SREEQADKQRVSSIA
-964 LARLGISQVYTQAT
+964 LSRLGISQIYTQST
-978 EGYVP
+978 DGYVP

-992 SPQVEAQATT
+992 SPQVSAQPTT

-1007 ISPTSSLSTMSP
+1007 ITPTSSIGQP
-1019 SRLEL
+1019 SSNHLDIG
-1024 SDININ
+1024 DININ
-1030 ISGTIRLEGGNNSRG
+1030 VSGTIRLEGGTNSRG
-1045 LDINSLMKDQ
+1045 IDLNNLMKDQ

-1073 NNGRAMK
+1073 NNGRSMH

>member
-11 KAKFIKTMDF
+11 KAKFIKTMDY

-48 WGIAKSYDAMSV
+48 WGLAKSYDAMSV

-108 TSRAIILSNTQAESL
+108 TSRAIMLSNTQAESL
-123 VAVSKV
+123 AAVSKV
-129 LGEQTAS
+129 LGEQIAS

-142 VTNLGGSIA
+142 VTSLGGSIA

-169 SAVEYSNKIA
+169 SAVEYSTKIA

-260 QLTRMVSDLVKGL
+260 QLTRMVSDLVKGQ
-273 STFNAKSGIA
+273 STFNTKSGIA

-295 AATQLGMSYEEL
+295 AAQQLGMSYDEL

-348 NEKVQKFELTTA
+348 NDKVQKFELTTA
-360 NGKTIDIEKISQTRE
+360 NGKTIDIEKLSQTSE

-441 ITSVAAKGI
+441 ITSVTAKGI
-450 SLLTNPSFWVATGKE
+450 SLLTNPSFWLATGKE

-538 MAPTNEVNAQIR
+538 MAPTNEVNEQIR

-560 NAAYEDVNKAWEIA
+560 NAAYKDVNKAWEIA

-605 ESIDNRLASIAA
+605 ESIDNRLASIAS

-662 ISIAGVGVPFYFGK
+662 ISLAGVGVPFYFGK
-676 RLIKNKVRSL
+676 RLIKNNIRSL
-686 FASKPSVK
+686 FAGKSSVK
-694 ASPLPTLTA
+694 ASPLPL
-703 VPQSQVQIPPT
+703 
-714 PIQSAPSGF
+714 
-723 FVDKKSGLIMPQSQV
+723 
-738 QIPPTPT
+738 
-745 QSASSGFFVDKKSG
+745 
-759 LIMPQSQVQI
+759 
-769 PPTPIQSAS
+769 
-778 SGFFVDKK
+778 
-786 SGLIIPQSQVQIPP
+786 
-800 TPIQSAPSG
+800 
-809 FFVDKKSGLIMPNS
+809 
-823 YQVEQQRAR
+823 AR
-832 VSSKPFARPSGKSVG
+832 HGGESVG
-847 QLRTMVKMK
+847 KLR
-856 APMARRGV
+856 AMARNGV
-864 AMLGGLKGIGTGL
+864 AKLGGLKGIGTGL
-877 GLSLGGAA
+877 GLGLGGTA
-885 ISMGTNALVEREII
+885 ISMGTDALVERGII
-899 NKYGAAHYGGN
+899 NKYGAAHYGGS

-944 LYHQK
+944 LYRQK

-1007 ISPTSSLSTMSP
+1007 ISPTSSLSTMS
-1019 SRLEL
+1019 SNRLEL

>member
-11 KAKFIKTMDF
+11 KAKFIKTMDY

-33 IGSTYGIMKRAFTSA
+33 IVSTYGIMKRAFTSA
-48 WGIAKSYDAMSV
+48 WGLAKSYDAMSV

-67 LTYRDSISYTQTL
+67 LTYRDNISYTQTL

-108 TSRAIILSNTQAESL
+108 TSRAIMLSNTQAESL
-123 VAVSKV
+123 AAVSKV
-129 LGEQTAS
+129 LGEQIAS

-142 VTNLGGSIA
+142 VTSLGGSIA

-169 SAVEYSNKIA
+169 SAVEYSTKIA

-260 QLTRMVSDLVKGL
+260 QLTRMVSDLVKGQ
-273 STFNAKSGIA
+273 STFNTKSGIA

-295 AATQLGMSYEEL
+295 AAQQLGMSYDEL

-348 NEKVQKFELTTA
+348 NDKVQKFELTTA
-360 NGKTIDIEKISQTRE
+360 NGKTIDIEKLSQTSE

-515 GKWLDGRALGV
+515 GKWLDGRGLGV

-662 ISIAGVGVPFYFGK
+662 ISIAGVGVPFYFGE
-676 RLIKNKVRSL
+676 RLIKNNIMSL
-686 FASKPSVK
+686 FAGKSSVK
-694 ASPLPTLTA
+694 VSPLPL
-703 VPQSQVQIPPT
+703 
-714 PIQSAPSGF
+714 
-723 FVDKKSGLIMPQSQV
+723 
-738 QIPPTPT
+738 
-745 QSASSGFFVDKKSG
+745 
-759 LIMPQSQVQI
+759 
-769 PPTPIQSAS
+769 
-778 SGFFVDKK
+778 
-786 SGLIIPQSQVQIPP
+786 
-800 TPIQSAPSG
+800 
-809 FFVDKKSGLIMPNS
+809 
-823 YQVEQQRAR
+823 AR
-832 VSSKPFARPSGKSVG
+832 HGGESVG
-847 QLRTMVKMK
+847 KLR
-856 APMARRGV
+856 AMARNGV
-864 AMLGGLKGIGTGL
+864 AKLGGLKGIGTGL
-877 GLSLGGAA
+877 GLGLGGAA
-885 ISMGTNALVEREII
+885 ISMGTDALVERGII
-899 NKYGAAHYGGN
+899 NKYGAAHYGGS

-944 LYHQK
+944 LYRQK

-1007 ISPTSSLSTMSP
+1007 ISPTSSLSTMS
-1019 SRLEL
+1019 SNRLEL

>member
-11 KAKFIKTMDF
+11 KAKFIKTMDY

-48 WGIAKSYDAMSV
+48 WGLAKSYDAMSV

-67 LTYRDSISYTQTL
+67 LTYRDNISYTQTL

-108 TSRAIILSNTQAESL
+108 TSRAIMLSNTQAESL
-123 VAVSKV
+123 AAVSKV
-129 LGEQTAS
+129 LGEQIAS

-142 VTNLGGSIA
+142 VTSLGGSIA

-169 SAVEYSNKIA
+169 SAVEYSTKIA

-184 VNSLHFRSGVDGLA
+184 VNSLHFRNGVDGLA

-260 QLTRMVSDLVKGL
+260 QLTRMVSDLVKGQ
-273 STFNAKSGIA
+273 STFNTKSGIA

-295 AATQLGMSYEEL
+295 AAQQLGMSYDEL

-348 NEKVQKFELTTA
+348 NDKVQKFELTTA
-360 NGKTIDIEKISQTRE
+360 NGKTIDIEKLSQTSE

-441 ITSVAAKGI
+441 ITSVTAKGI
-450 SLLTNPSFWVATGKE
+450 SLLTNPSFWLATGKE
-465 IVALSLGGFAS
+465 IVAISLGGFAS

-560 NAAYEDVNKAWEIA
+560 NAAYKDVNKAWEIA

-605 ESIDNRLASIAA
+605 ESIDNRLASIAS

-662 ISIAGVGVPFYFGK
+662 ISLAGIGVPFYFGK
-676 RLIKNKVRSL
+676 RLIKNNIRSL
-686 FASKPSVK
+686 FAGKSSVK
-694 ASPLPTLTA
+694 ASPLPLA
-703 VPQSQVQIPPT
+703 RHGGESLGQ
-714 PIQSAPSGF
+714 F
-723 FVDKKSGLIMPQSQV
+723 
-738 QIPPTPT
+738 
-745 QSASSGFFVDKKSG
+745 
-759 LIMPQSQVQI
+759 
-769 PPTPIQSAS
+769 
-778 SGFFVDKK
+778 
-786 SGLIIPQSQVQIPP
+786 
-800 TPIQSAPSG
+800 
-809 FFVDKKSGLIMPNS
+809 
-823 YQVEQQRAR
+823 RA
-832 VSSKPFARPSGKSVG
+832 
-847 QLRTMVKMK
+847 
-856 APMARRGV
+856 MARRGV
-864 AMLGGLKGIGTGL
+864 SMLGGLKGIGTGL
-877 GLSLGGAA
+877 GLGLGGAA
-885 ISMGTNALVEREII
+885 ISMGTDALVERDII
-899 NKYGAAHYGGN
+899 NKYGAAHYGGS

-944 LYHQK
+944 LYRQK

-964 LARLGISQVYTQAT
+964 LARLGISQIYTQAT

-1007 ISPTSSLSTMSP
+1007 ISPTSSLSTMS
-1019 SRLEL
+1019 SNRLEL

>member
-11 KAKFIKTMDF
+11 KDKFIKTMDY

-33 IGSTYGIMKRAFTSA
+33 INSSYGIMKRAFTSA
-48 WGIAKSYDAMSV
+48 WGLAKSYDAMSV

-67 LTYRDSISYTQTL
+67 LTYRDNISYTQTL
-80 ISRTRDLAAAY
+80 ISRTRVLAAAY

-108 TSRAIILSNTQAESL
+108 TSRAIMLSNTQAESL
-123 VAVSKV
+123 AAVSKV
-129 LGEQTAS
+129 LGEQIAS

-142 VTNLGGSIA
+142 VTSLGGSIA

-169 SAVEYSNKIA
+169 SAVEYSTKIA

-240 FSVYGADPLSWM
+240 FSVYGANPLSWM

-260 QLTRMVSDLVKGL
+260 QLTRMVSDLVKGQ
-273 STFNAKSGIA
+273 STFNTKSGIA

-295 AATQLGMSYEEL
+295 AAQQLGMPYEEL

-348 NEKVQKFELTTA
+348 NDKVQKFELTTA
-360 NGKTIDIEKISQTRE
+360 NGKTIDIEKLSQTSE

-400 RITSYQERLEGINSM
+400 RITSYQERLEGINTM

-450 SLLTNPSFWVATGKE
+450 SLLTNPSFWLATGKE

-550 NTASEIASLA
+550 NTASEIAALA
-560 NAAYEDVNKAWEIA
+560 NAAYKDVNKAWEIA

-654 DGSALAAA
+654 DGSSLAAA
-662 ISIAGVGVPFYFGK
+662 IGLAGVGVPFYFGK
-676 RLIKNKVRSL
+676 RLIKNNIRSL
-686 FASKPSVK
+686 FAGKSSVK

-714 PIQSAPSGF
+714 P
-723 FVDKKSGLIMPQSQV
+723 
-738 QIPPTPT
+738 T
-745 QSASSGFFVDKKSG
+745 
-759 LIMPQSQVQI
+759 
-769 PPTPIQSAS
+769 
-778 SGFFVDKK
+778 
-786 SGLIIPQSQVQIPP
+786 
-800 TPIQSAPSG
+800 QSAPSG

-832 VSSKPFARPSGKSVG
+832 VSSKPFARHGGESVG
-847 QLRTMVKMK
+847 QFR
-856 APMARRGV
+856 AMARRGV
-864 AMLGGLKGIGTGL
+864 SMLGGLKGIGTGL

-885 ISMGTNALVEREII
+885 ISMGTDALVEREII
-899 NKYGAAHYGGN
+899 NKYGAAHYGGS

-944 LYHQK
+944 LYRQK

-964 LARLGISQVYTQAT
+964 LARLGISQIYTQAT

-1007 ISPTSSLSTMSP
+1007 ISPTSSLSTMS
-1019 SRLEL
+1019 SNRLEL

>member
-11 KAKFIKTMDF
+11 KAKFIKTMDY

-48 WGIAKSYDAMSV
+48 WGLAKSYDAMSV

-67 LTYRDSISYTQTL
+67 LTYRDNISYTQTL

-108 TSRAIILSNTQAESL
+108 TSRAIMLSNTQAESL
-123 VAVSKV
+123 AAVSKV
-129 LGEQTAS
+129 LGEQIAS

-142 VTNLGGSIA
+142 VTSLGGSIA

-169 SAVEYSNKIA
+169 SAVEYSTKIA

-240 FSVYGADPLSWM
+240 FSVYGANPLSWM

-260 QLTRMVSDLVKGL
+260 QLTRMVSDLVKGQ
-273 STFNAKSGIA
+273 STFNTKSGIA

-295 AATQLGMSYEEL
+295 AAQQLGMSYDEL

-348 NEKVQKFELTTA
+348 NDKVQKFELTTA
-360 NGKTIDIEKISQTRE
+360 NGKTIDIEKLSQTSE

-400 RITSYQERLEGINSM
+400 RITSYQERLEGINTM

-441 ITSVAAKGI
+441 ITSVTAKGI

-465 IVALSLGGFAS
+465 IVAISLGGFAS

-538 MAPTNEVNAQIR
+538 MAPTNEVNEQIR

-560 NAAYEDVNKAWEIA
+560 NAAYKDVNKAWEIA

-676 RLIKNKVRSL
+676 RLIKNNIRSL
-686 FASKPSVK
+686 FAGKSSVK
-694 ASPLPTLTA
+694 ASPLPL
-703 VPQSQVQIPPT
+703 
-714 PIQSAPSGF
+714 
-723 FVDKKSGLIMPQSQV
+723 
-738 QIPPTPT
+738 
-745 QSASSGFFVDKKSG
+745 
-759 LIMPQSQVQI
+759 
-769 PPTPIQSAS
+769 
-778 SGFFVDKK
+778 
-786 SGLIIPQSQVQIPP
+786 
-800 TPIQSAPSG
+800 
-809 FFVDKKSGLIMPNS
+809 
-823 YQVEQQRAR
+823 AR
-832 VSSKPFARPSGKSVG
+832 HGGESVG
-847 QLRTMVKMK
+847 QFR
-856 APMARRGV
+856 AMARRGV
-864 AMLGGLKGIGTGL
+864 SMLGGLKGIGTGL
-877 GLSLGGAA
+877 GLGLGGAA
-885 ISMGTNALVEREII
+885 ISMGTDALVERDII
-899 NKYGAAHYGGN
+899 NKYGAAHYGGS

-944 LYHQK
+944 LYRQK

-1007 ISPTSSLSTMSP
+1007 ISPTSSLSTMS
-1019 SRLEL
+1019 SNRLEL

>member
-11 KAKFIKTMDF
+11 KDKFIKTMDY

-48 WGIAKSYDAMSV
+48 WGLAKSYDAMSV

-67 LTYRDSISYTQTL
+67 LTYRDNISYTQTL

-108 TSRAIILSNTQAESL
+108 TSRAIMLSNTQAESL
-123 VAVSKV
+123 AAVSKV
-129 LGEQTAS
+129 LGEQIAS

-142 VTNLGGSIA
+142 VTSLGGSIA

-348 NEKVQKFELTTA
+348 NDKVQKFELTTA

-375 GIEALRQE
+375 GIETLRQE

-538 MAPTNEVNAQIR
+538 MAPTNEVNEQIR

-560 NAAYEDVNKAWEIA
+560 NAAYKDVNKAWEIA

-587 TILESKKGERVY
+587 TILESNKGERVY

-676 RLIKNKVRSL
+676 RLIKNNIRSL
-686 FASKPSVK
+686 FAGKSSVK
-694 ASPLPTLTA
+694 ASPLPL
-703 VPQSQVQIPPT
+703 
-714 PIQSAPSGF
+714 
-723 FVDKKSGLIMPQSQV
+723 
-738 QIPPTPT
+738 
-745 QSASSGFFVDKKSG
+745 
-759 LIMPQSQVQI
+759 
-769 PPTPIQSAS
+769 
-778 SGFFVDKK
+778 
-786 SGLIIPQSQVQIPP
+786 
-800 TPIQSAPSG
+800 
-809 FFVDKKSGLIMPNS
+809 
-823 YQVEQQRAR
+823 AR
-832 VSSKPFARPSGKSVG
+832 HGGESVG
-847 QLRTMVKMK
+847 QFR
-856 APMARRGV
+856 AMARNGV
-864 AMLGGLKGIGTGL
+864 AKLGGLKGIGTSLGL
-877 GLSLGGAA
+877 GLGGAA
-885 ISMGTNALVEREII
+885 ISMGTDALVERDII
-899 NKYGAAHYGGN
+899 KKYGAAHYGGS

-944 LYHQK
+944 LYRQK

-1007 ISPTSSLSTMSP
+1007 ISPTSSLSTMS
-1019 SRLEL
+1019 SNRLEL

>member
-11 KAKFIKTMDF
+11 KAKFIKTMDY

-48 WGIAKSYDAMSV
+48 WGLAKSYDAMSV

-67 LTYRDSISYTQTL
+67 LTYRDNISYTQTL

-108 TSRAIILSNTQAESL
+108 TSRAIMLSNTQAESL
-123 VAVSKV
+123 AAVSKV
-129 LGEQTAS
+129 LGEQIAS

-142 VTNLGGSIA
+142 VTSLGGSIA

-169 SAVEYSNKIA
+169 SAVEYSTKIA

-240 FSVYGADPLSWM
+240 FSVYGANPLSWM

-260 QLTRMVSDLVKGL
+260 QLTRMVSDLVKGQ
-273 STFNAKSGIA
+273 STFNTKSGIA

-295 AATQLGMSYEEL
+295 AAQQLGMSYDEL

-348 NEKVQKFELTTA
+348 NDQVQKFELTTA
-360 NGKTIDIEKISQTRE
+360 NGKTIDIEKLSQTSE

-441 ITSVAAKGI
+441 ITSVTAKGI

-538 MAPTNEVNAQIR
+538 MAPTNEVNEQIR

-560 NAAYEDVNKAWEIA
+560 NAAYKDVNKAWEIA

-676 RLIKNKVRSL
+676 RLIKNNIRSL
-686 FASKPSVK
+686 FASKSSVK
-694 ASPLPTLTA
+694 VSPLPL
-703 VPQSQVQIPPT
+703 
-714 PIQSAPSGF
+714 
-723 FVDKKSGLIMPQSQV
+723 
-738 QIPPTPT
+738 
-745 QSASSGFFVDKKSG
+745 
-759 LIMPQSQVQI
+759 
-769 PPTPIQSAS
+769 
-778 SGFFVDKK
+778 
-786 SGLIIPQSQVQIPP
+786 
-800 TPIQSAPSG
+800 
-809 FFVDKKSGLIMPNS
+809 
-823 YQVEQQRAR
+823 
-832 VSSKPFARPSGKSVG
+832 ARPGGESVG
-847 QLRTMVKMK
+847 KLR
-856 APMARRGV
+856 AMARNGV
-864 AMLGGLKGIGTGL
+864 AKLGGLKGIGTGL
-877 GLSLGGAA
+877 GLGLGGTA
-885 ISMGTNALVEREII
+885 ISMGTDALVERGII
-899 NKYGAAHYGGN
+899 NKYGAAHYGGS

-944 LYHQK
+944 LYRQK

-964 LARLGISQVYTQAT
+964 LARLGISQVYTQAI

-1007 ISPTSSLSTMSP
+1007 ISPTSSLSTMS
-1019 SRLEL
+1019 SNRLEL

>member
-11 KAKFIKTMDF
+11 KAKFIKTMDY

-48 WGIAKSYDAMSV
+48 WGLAKSYDAMSV

-108 TSRAIILSNTQAESL
+108 TSRAIMLSNTQAESL
-123 VAVSKV
+123 AAVSKV
-129 LGEQTAS
+129 LGEQIAS

-142 VTNLGGSIA
+142 VTSLGGSIA

-169 SAVEYSNKIA
+169 SAVEYSTKIA

-260 QLTRMVSDLVKGL
+260 QLTRMVSDLVKGQ
-273 STFNAKSGIA
+273 STFNTKSGIA

-295 AATQLGMSYEEL
+295 AAQQLGMSYDEL

-348 NEKVQKFELTTA
+348 NDKVQKFELTTA
-360 NGKTIDIEKISQTRE
+360 NGKTIDIEKLSQTSE

-441 ITSVAAKGI
+441 ITSVTAKGI
-450 SLLTNPSFWVATGKE
+450 SLLTNPSFWLATGKE

-560 NAAYEDVNKAWEIA
+560 NAAYKDVNKAWEIA

-662 ISIAGVGVPFYFGK
+662 ISLAGVGVPFYFGK
-676 RLIKNKVRSL
+676 RLIKNNIRSL
-686 FASKPSVK
+686 FAGKSSVK
-694 ASPLPTLTA
+694 ASPLPL
-703 VPQSQVQIPPT
+703 
-714 PIQSAPSGF
+714 
-723 FVDKKSGLIMPQSQV
+723 
-738 QIPPTPT
+738 
-745 QSASSGFFVDKKSG
+745 
-759 LIMPQSQVQI
+759 
-769 PPTPIQSAS
+769 
-778 SGFFVDKK
+778 
-786 SGLIIPQSQVQIPP
+786 
-800 TPIQSAPSG
+800 
-809 FFVDKKSGLIMPNS
+809 
-823 YQVEQQRAR
+823 
-832 VSSKPFARPSGKSVG
+832 ARPGGESVG
-847 QLRTMVKMK
+847 KLR
-856 APMARRGV
+856 AMARNGV
-864 AMLGGLKGIGTGL
+864 AKLGGLKGIGTGL
-877 GLSLGGAA
+877 GLGLGGTA
-885 ISMGTNALVEREII
+885 ISMGTDALVERGII
-899 NKYGAAHYGGN
+899 NKYGAAHYGGS

-944 LYHQK
+944 LYRQK

-1007 ISPTSSLSTMSP
+1007 ISPTSSLSTMS
-1019 SRLEL
+1019 SNRLEL

>member
-1 MASKYVTSVS
+1 
-11 KAKFIKTMDF
+11 
-21 FGTQWAKFLGGL
+21 
-33 IGSTYGIMKRAFTSA
+33 
-48 WGIAKSYDAMSV
+48 
-60 ATSRHMG
+60 
-67 LTYRDSISYTQTL
+67 
-80 ISRTRDLAAAY
+80 
-91 GITAEKAAA
+91 
-100 LQDSVAKA
+100 
-108 TSRAIILSNTQAESL
+108 
-123 VAVSKV
+123 
-129 LGEQTAS
+129 
-136 EFQNKV
+136 
-142 VTNLGGSIA
+142 
-151 ASMNVAQDAY
+151 
-161 TRASRMGL
+161 
-169 SAVEYSNKIA
+169 
-179 QNLNL
+179 
-184 VNSLHFRSGVDGLA
+184 
-198 RMTALS
+198 
-204 ERLGFN
+204 
-210 MQSLSN
+210 
-216 VAEKFSNL
+216 
-224 ETALP
+224 
-229 SAASLQALGGS
+229 
-240 FSVYGADPLSWM
+240 
-252 YASMGDAE
+252 
-260 QLTRMVSDLVKGL
+260 
-273 STFNAKSGIA
+273 
-283 ELGVA
+283 
-288 SKQYLRA
+288 
-295 AATQLGMSYEEL
+295 
-307 ANIANRQ
+307 
-314 ATEQFAR
+314 
-321 SRVGNLF
+321 
-328 DNITNGDEEFKNY
+328 
-341 ILNKVQW
+341 
-348 NEKVQKFELTTA
+348 
-360 NGKTIDIEKISQTRE
+360 
-375 GIEALRQE
+375 
-383 WKQST
+383 

-400 RITSYQERLEGINSM
+400 RITSYQERLEGINTM

-515 GKWLDGRALGV
+515 GKWLDGRGLGV

-676 RLIKNKVRSL
+676 RLIKNNIRSL
-686 FASKPSVK
+686 FAGKSSVK
-694 ASPLPTLTA
+694 ASPLPL
-703 VPQSQVQIPPT
+703 
-714 PIQSAPSGF
+714 
-723 FVDKKSGLIMPQSQV
+723 
-738 QIPPTPT
+738 
-745 QSASSGFFVDKKSG
+745 
-759 LIMPQSQVQI
+759 
-769 PPTPIQSAS
+769 
-778 SGFFVDKK
+778 
-786 SGLIIPQSQVQIPP
+786 
-800 TPIQSAPSG
+800 
-809 FFVDKKSGLIMPNS
+809 
-823 YQVEQQRAR
+823 AR
-832 VSSKPFARPSGKSVG
+832 HGGESVG
-847 QLRTMVKMK
+847 KLR
-856 APMARRGV
+856 AMARNGV
-864 AMLGGLKGIGTGL
+864 AKLGGLKGIGTGL
-877 GLSLGGAA
+877 GLGLGGTA
-885 ISMGTNALVEREII
+885 ISMGTDALVERGII
-899 NKYGAAHYGGN
+899 IKYGAAHYGGS
-910 ILGKGLAGAAMG
+910 ILGK
-922 SFFGPMGAA
+922 
-931 IGGLAG
+931 GLAG

-944 LYHQK
+944 LYRQK

-1007 ISPTSSLSTMSP
+1007 ISPTSSLSTMS
-1019 SRLEL
+1019 SNRLEL

>member
-11 KAKFIKTMDF
+11 KAKFIKTMDY

-48 WGIAKSYDAMSV
+48 WGLAKSYDAMSV

-67 LTYRDSISYTQTL
+67 LTYRDNISYTQTL

-108 TSRAIILSNTQAESL
+108 TSRAIMLSNTQAESL
-123 VAVSKV
+123 AAVSKV
-129 LGEQTAS
+129 LGEQIAS

-142 VTNLGGSIA
+142 VTSLGGSIA

-169 SAVEYSNKIA
+169 SAVEYSTKIA

-260 QLTRMVSDLVKGL
+260 QLTRMVSDLVKGQ
-273 STFNAKSGIA
+273 STFNTKSGIA

-295 AATQLGMSYEEL
+295 AAQQLGMSYDEL

-348 NEKVQKFELTTA
+348 NDKVQKFELTTA
-360 NGKTIDIEKISQTRE
+360 NGKTIDIEKLSQTSE

-400 RITSYQERLEGINSM
+400 RITSYQERLEGINTM

-441 ITSVAAKGI
+441 ITSVTAKGI
-450 SLLTNPSFWVATGKE
+450 SLLTNPSFWLATGKE
-465 IVALSLGGFAS
+465 IVAISLGGFAS

-515 GKWLDGRALGV
+515 GKWLDGRGLGV

-676 RLIKNKVRSL
+676 RLIKNNIRSL
-686 FASKPSVK
+686 FAGKSSVK
-694 ASPLPTLTA
+694 ASPLPL
-703 VPQSQVQIPPT
+703 
-714 PIQSAPSGF
+714 
-723 FVDKKSGLIMPQSQV
+723 
-738 QIPPTPT
+738 
-745 QSASSGFFVDKKSG
+745 
-759 LIMPQSQVQI
+759 
-769 PPTPIQSAS
+769 
-778 SGFFVDKK
+778 
-786 SGLIIPQSQVQIPP
+786 
-800 TPIQSAPSG
+800 
-809 FFVDKKSGLIMPNS
+809 
-823 YQVEQQRAR
+823 
-832 VSSKPFARPSGKSVG
+832 ARPGGESVG
-847 QLRTMVKMK
+847 KLR
-856 APMARRGV
+856 AMARNGV
-864 AMLGGLKGIGTGL
+864 AKLGGLKGIGTGL
-877 GLSLGGAA
+877 GLGLGGTV
-885 ISMGTNALVEREII
+885 ISMGTDALVERGII
-899 NKYGAAHYGGN
+899 NKYGAAHYGGS

-944 LYHQK
+944 LYRQK

-1007 ISPTSSLSTMSP
+1007 ISPTSSLSTMS
-1019 SRLEL
+1019 SNRLEL

>member
-11 KAKFIKTMDF
+11 KAKFIKTMDY

-48 WGIAKSYDAMSV
+48 WGLAKSYDAMSV

-67 LTYRDSISYTQTL
+67 LTYRDNISYTQTL

-108 TSRAIILSNTQAESL
+108 TSRAIMLSNTQAESL
-123 VAVSKV
+123 AAVSKV
-129 LGEQTAS
+129 LGEQIAS

-142 VTNLGGSIA
+142 VTSLGGSIA

-169 SAVEYSNKIA
+169 SAVEYSTKIA

-260 QLTRMVSDLVKGL
+260 QLTRMVSDLVKGQ
-273 STFNAKSGIA
+273 STFNTKSGIA

-295 AATQLGMSYEEL
+295 AAQQLGMSYDEL

-348 NEKVQKFELTTA
+348 NDKVQKFELTTA
-360 NGKTIDIEKISQTRE
+360 NGKTIDIEKLSQTSE

-515 GKWLDGRALGV
+515 GKWLDGRGLGV

-605 ESIDNRLASIAA
+605 ESIDNRLASIAS

-676 RLIKNKVRSL
+676 RLIKNNIRSL
-686 FASKPSVK
+686 FAGKSSVK
-694 ASPLPTLTA
+694 ASPLPLA
-703 VPQSQVQIPPT
+703 RHGGESLGQ
-714 PIQSAPSGF
+714 F
-723 FVDKKSGLIMPQSQV
+723 
-738 QIPPTPT
+738 
-745 QSASSGFFVDKKSG
+745 
-759 LIMPQSQVQI
+759 
-769 PPTPIQSAS
+769 
-778 SGFFVDKK
+778 
-786 SGLIIPQSQVQIPP
+786 
-800 TPIQSAPSG
+800 
-809 FFVDKKSGLIMPNS
+809 
-823 YQVEQQRAR
+823 RA
-832 VSSKPFARPSGKSVG
+832 
-847 QLRTMVKMK
+847 
-856 APMARRGV
+856 MARRGV
-864 AMLGGLKGIGTGL
+864 SMLGGLKGIGTGL
-877 GLSLGGAA
+877 GLGLGGAA
-885 ISMGTNALVEREII
+885 ISMGTDALVEREII
-899 NKYGAAHYGGN
+899 NKYGAAHYGGS

-944 LYHQK
+944 LYRQK

-964 LARLGISQVYTQAT
+964 LARLGISQIYTQAT

-1002 GSQRY
+1002 GSKRY
-1007 ISPTSSLSTMSP
+1007 ISPTSSLSTMS
-1019 SRLEL
+1019 SNRLEL

>member
-11 KAKFIKTMDF
+11 KDKFIKTMDY

-33 IGSTYGIMKRAFTSA
+33 IDSSYGIMKRAFTSA
-48 WGIAKSYDAMSV
+48 WGLAKSYDAMSV

-67 LTYRDSISYTQTL
+67 LTYRDNISYTQTL

-108 TSRAIILSNTQAESL
+108 TSRAIMLSNTQAESL
-123 VAVSKV
+123 AAVSKV
-129 LGEQTAS
+129 LGEQIAS

-142 VTNLGGSIA
+142 VTSLGGSIA

-169 SAVEYSNKIA
+169 SAVEYSTKIA

-240 FSVYGADPLSWM
+240 FSVYGANPLSWM

-260 QLTRMVSDLVKGL
+260 QLTRMVSDLVKGQ
-273 STFNAKSGIA
+273 STFNTKSGIA

-295 AATQLGMSYEEL
+295 AAQQLGMSYEEL

-348 NEKVQKFELTTA
+348 NDKVQKFELTTA
-360 NGKTIDIEKISQTRE
+360 NGKTIDIEKLSQTSE

-400 RITSYQERLEGINSM
+400 RITSYQERLEGINTM

-538 MAPTNEVNAQIR
+538 MAPTNEVNAQIL

-560 NAAYEDVNKAWEIA
+560 NAAYKDVNKAWEIA

-587 TILESKKGERVY
+587 TILESNKGERVY

-654 DGSALAAA
+654 DGSSLAAA
-662 ISIAGVGVPFYFGK
+662 IGLAGVGVPFYFGK
-676 RLIKNKVRSL
+676 RLIKNNIRSL
-686 FASKPSVK
+686 FAGKSSVK
-694 ASPLPTLTA
+694 ASPLPL
-703 VPQSQVQIPPT
+703 
-714 PIQSAPSGF
+714 
-723 FVDKKSGLIMPQSQV
+723 
-738 QIPPTPT
+738 
-745 QSASSGFFVDKKSG
+745 
-759 LIMPQSQVQI
+759 
-769 PPTPIQSAS
+769 
-778 SGFFVDKK
+778 
-786 SGLIIPQSQVQIPP
+786 
-800 TPIQSAPSG
+800 
-809 FFVDKKSGLIMPNS
+809 
-823 YQVEQQRAR
+823 AR
-832 VSSKPFARPSGKSVG
+832 HGGESVG
-847 QLRTMVKMK
+847 QFR
-856 APMARRGV
+856 AMARRGV
-864 AMLGGLKGIGTGL
+864 SMLGGLKGIGTGL
-877 GLSLGGAA
+877 GLGLGGAA
-885 ISMGTNALVEREII
+885 ISMGTDALVERDII
-899 NKYGAAHYGGN
+899 NKYGAAHYGGS

-944 LYHQK
+944 LYRQK

-964 LARLGISQVYTQAT
+964 LARLGISQIYTQAT

-1007 ISPTSSLSTMSP
+1007 ISPTSSLSTMS
-1019 SRLEL
+1019 SNRLEL

>member
-11 KAKFIKTMDF
+11 KAKFIKTMDY

-48 WGIAKSYDAMSV
+48 WGLAKSYDAMSV

-67 LTYRDSISYTQTL
+67 LTYRDNISYTQTL

-108 TSRAIILSNTQAESL
+108 TSRAIMLSNTQAESL
-123 VAVSKV
+123 AAVSKV
-129 LGEQTAS
+129 LGEQIAS

-142 VTNLGGSIA
+142 VTSLGGSIA

-169 SAVEYSNKIA
+169 SAVEYSTKIA

-260 QLTRMVSDLVKGL
+260 QLTRMVSDLVKGQ
-273 STFNAKSGIA
+273 STFNTKSGIA

-295 AATQLGMSYEEL
+295 AAQQLGMSYDEL

-348 NEKVQKFELTTA
+348 NDKVQKFELTTA
-360 NGKTIDIEKISQTRE
+360 NGKTIDIEKLSQTSE

-400 RITSYQERLEGINSM
+400 RITSYQERLEGINTM

-441 ITSVAAKGI
+441 ITSVTAKGI

-538 MAPTNEVNAQIR
+538 MAPTNEVNEQIR

-560 NAAYEDVNKAWEIA
+560 NAAYKDVNKAWEIA

-605 ESIDNRLASIAA
+605 ESIDNRLASIAS

-676 RLIKNKVRSL
+676 RLIKNNIRSL
-686 FASKPSVK
+686 FAGKSSVK
-694 ASPLPTLTA
+694 ASPLPL
-703 VPQSQVQIPPT
+703 
-714 PIQSAPSGF
+714 
-723 FVDKKSGLIMPQSQV
+723 
-738 QIPPTPT
+738 
-745 QSASSGFFVDKKSG
+745 
-759 LIMPQSQVQI
+759 
-769 PPTPIQSAS
+769 
-778 SGFFVDKK
+778 
-786 SGLIIPQSQVQIPP
+786 
-800 TPIQSAPSG
+800 
-809 FFVDKKSGLIMPNS
+809 
-823 YQVEQQRAR
+823 
-832 VSSKPFARPSGKSVG
+832 ARPSGESVG
-847 QLRTMVKMK
+847 KLR
-856 APMARRGV
+856 AMARNGV
-864 AMLGGLKGIGTGL
+864 AKLGGLKGIGTGL

-885 ISMGTNALVEREII
+885 ISMGTDALVERDII
-899 NKYGAAHYGGN
+899 NKYGAAHYGGS

-944 LYHQK
+944 LYRQK

-1007 ISPTSSLSTMSP
+1007 ISPTSSLSTMS
-1019 SRLEL
+1019 SNRLEL

>member
-11 KAKFIKTMDF
+11 KDKFIKTMDY

-33 IGSTYGIMKRAFTSA
+33 IDSSYGIMKRAFTSA
-48 WGIAKSYDAMSV
+48 WGLAKSYDAMSV

-67 LTYRDSISYTQTL
+67 LTYRDNISYTQTL

-108 TSRAIILSNTQAESL
+108 TSRAIMLSNTQAESL
-123 VAVSKV
+123 AAVSKV
-129 LGEQTAS
+129 LGEQLAS

-142 VTNLGGSIA
+142 VTSLGGSIA

-169 SAVEYSNKIA
+169 SAVEYSTKIA

-260 QLTRMVSDLVKGL
+260 QLTRMVSDLVKGQ
-273 STFNAKSGIA
+273 STFNTKSGIA

-295 AATQLGMSYEEL
+295 AAQQLGMSYDEL

-348 NEKVQKFELTTA
+348 NDKVQKFELTTA
-360 NGKTIDIEKISQTRE
+360 NGKTIDIEKLSQTSE

-400 RITSYQERLEGINSM
+400 RITSYQERLEGINTM

-441 ITSVAAKGI
+441 ITSVTAKGI

-465 IVALSLGGFAS
+465 IVAISLGGFAS

-538 MAPTNEVNAQIR
+538 MAPTNEVNEQIR

-560 NAAYEDVNKAWEIA
+560 NAAYKDVNKAWEIA

-605 ESIDNRLASIAA
+605 ESIDNRLASIAS

-676 RLIKNKVRSL
+676 RLIKNNIRSL
-686 FASKPSVK
+686 FAGKSSVK
-694 ASPLPTLTA
+694 ASPLPL
-703 VPQSQVQIPPT
+703 
-714 PIQSAPSGF
+714 
-723 FVDKKSGLIMPQSQV
+723 
-738 QIPPTPT
+738 
-745 QSASSGFFVDKKSG
+745 
-759 LIMPQSQVQI
+759 
-769 PPTPIQSAS
+769 
-778 SGFFVDKK
+778 
-786 SGLIIPQSQVQIPP
+786 
-800 TPIQSAPSG
+800 
-809 FFVDKKSGLIMPNS
+809 
-823 YQVEQQRAR
+823 
-832 VSSKPFARPSGKSVG
+832 ARPSGESVG
-847 QLRTMVKMK
+847 QLR
-856 APMARRGV
+856 AMARRGV
-864 AMLGGLKGIGTGL
+864 SMLGGLKGIGTGL
-877 GLSLGGAA
+877 GLGLGGAA
-885 ISMGTNALVEREII
+885 ISMGTDALVERDII
-899 NKYGAAHYGGN
+899 NKYGAAHYGGS

-944 LYHQK
+944 LYRQK

-1007 ISPTSSLSTMSP
+1007 ISPTSSLSTMS
-1019 SRLEL
+1019 SNRLEL

>member
-11 KAKFIKTMDF
+11 KAKFIKTMDY

-260 QLTRMVSDLVKGL
+260 QLTRMVSDLVKGQ
-273 STFNAKSGIA
+273 STFNTKSGIA

-348 NEKVQKFELTTA
+348 NDKVQKFELPTA

-375 GIEALRQE
+375 GIETLRQE

-515 GKWLDGRALGV
+515 GKWLDGRGLGV

-644 VEMPRDDNQS
+644 VEMPRDERQGN
-654 DGSALAAA
+654 GSALAAA

-676 RLIKNKVRSL
+676 RFIKNKVRSL
-686 FASKPSVK
+686 FAGKPSVK

-714 PIQSAPSGF
+714 PIQSAS
-723 FVDKKSGLIMPQSQV
+723 
-738 QIPPTPT
+738 
-745 QSASSGFFVDKKSG
+745 
-759 LIMPQSQVQI
+759 
-769 PPTPIQSAS
+769 
-778 SGFFVDKK
+778 
-786 SGLIIPQSQVQIPP
+786 
-800 TPIQSAPSG
+800 SG

-944 LYHQK
+944 LYHQN

-1007 ISPTSSLSTMSP
+1007 ISPTSSLSTMS
-1019 SRLEL
+1019 SNRLEL

>member
-11 KAKFIKTMDF
+11 KAKFIKTMDY

-48 WGIAKSYDAMSV
+48 WGLAKSYDAMSV

-67 LTYRDSISYTQTL
+67 LTYRDNISYTQTL

-108 TSRAIILSNTQAESL
+108 TSRAIMLSNTQAESL
-123 VAVSKV
+123 AAVSKV
-129 LGEQTAS
+129 LGEQIAS

-142 VTNLGGSIA
+142 VTSLGGSIA

-169 SAVEYSNKIA
+169 SAVEYSTKIA

-260 QLTRMVSDLVKGL
+260 QLTRMVSDLVKGQ
-273 STFNAKSGIA
+273 STFNTKSGIA

-295 AATQLGMSYEEL
+295 AAQQLGMSYDEL

-348 NEKVQKFELTTA
+348 NDKVQKFELTTA
-360 NGKTIDIEKISQTRE
+360 NGKTIDIEKLSQTSE

-400 RITSYQERLEGINSM
+400 RITSYQERLEGINTM

-515 GKWLDGRALGV
+515 GKWLDGRGLGV

-676 RLIKNKVRSL
+676 RLIKNNIRSL
-686 FASKPSVK
+686 FAGKSSVK
-694 ASPLPTLTA
+694 VSPLPL
-703 VPQSQVQIPPT
+703 
-714 PIQSAPSGF
+714 
-723 FVDKKSGLIMPQSQV
+723 
-738 QIPPTPT
+738 
-745 QSASSGFFVDKKSG
+745 
-759 LIMPQSQVQI
+759 
-769 PPTPIQSAS
+769 
-778 SGFFVDKK
+778 
-786 SGLIIPQSQVQIPP
+786 
-800 TPIQSAPSG
+800 
-809 FFVDKKSGLIMPNS
+809 
-823 YQVEQQRAR
+823 AR
-832 VSSKPFARPSGKSVG
+832 HGGESVG
-847 QLRTMVKMK
+847 KLR
-856 APMARRGV
+856 AMARNGV
-864 AMLGGLKGIGTGL
+864 AKLGGLKGIGTGL
-877 GLSLGGAA
+877 GLGLGGAA
-885 ISMGTNALVEREII
+885 ISMGTDALVERGII
-899 NKYGAAHYGGN
+899 NKYGAAHYGGS

-944 LYHQK
+944 LYRQK

-1007 ISPTSSLSTMSP
+1007 ISPTSSLSTMS
-1019 SRLEL
+1019 SNRLEL